1 MVAKIIAIASGKGGV
16 GKTTI
21 ALNLGFAIAS
31 LKKSVLVVDTDI
43 SLPNLD
49 LYTGLEKPLITL
61 LEVLNGSANLQSA
74 IYTIQMGLNILPCGS
89 SLQALRGADIDKL
102 GDIISAL
109 KNSEYDFIILDVP
122 AGISKF
128 SLLPM
133 THSDEVL
140 LVVNPDAASIA
151 DAQKLRAVS
160 GLADMNITG
169 MIVNKNKNKKKDKYE
184 DIGIKLGLPILGT
197 VPEDNAVI
205 RSRDTRKPI
214 IVLEPRS
221 PSAKAILQIARKVCG
236 LPEKKSIFKRLLG

>member
-1 MVAKIIAIASGKGGV
+1 MTARIIAIASGKGGV

-21 ALNLGFAIAS
+21 ALNLGFAMAS
-31 LKKSVLVVDTDI
+31 LKKNVLVVDTDV

-61 LEVLNGSANLQSA
+61 LEVLNGSANIQSA
-74 IYTIQMGLNILPCGS
+74 IYAVQMGLNILPCGS
-89 SLQALRGADIDKL
+89 SLQALCGADIDKL
-102 GDIISAL
+102 GDIISGL

-140 LVVNPDAASIA
+140 LVVNPDAASIS
-151 DAQKLRAVS
+151 DAQKVRAVS

-169 MIVNKNKNKKKDKYE
+169 IIVNKNKKKDNHE

-197 VPEDNAVI
+197 VPEDNVVI
-205 RSRDTRKPI
+205 RSRDARKPI
-214 IVLEPRS
+214 ILLEPRS
-221 PSAKAILQIARKVCG
+221 PPAKAILKIARKVCG